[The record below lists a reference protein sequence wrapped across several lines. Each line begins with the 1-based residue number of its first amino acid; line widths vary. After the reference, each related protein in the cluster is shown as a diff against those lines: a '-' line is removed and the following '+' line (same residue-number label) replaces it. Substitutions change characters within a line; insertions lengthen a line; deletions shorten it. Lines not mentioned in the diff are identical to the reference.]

1 MTSTKPIDP
10 EVVTLVRNGL
20 FLAPSR
26 SYAEQYIE
34 PLIRDKY
41 SLLEPS
47 GNDHDALDE
56 HGIRYEIKAS
66 KVLRESGNTAKL
78 KSLYERIIFENLNL
92 ETSRLIPFS
101 EAKKAE
107 YGANIQNVK
116 RDHFKYLFYVL
127 LFEDVLKVFKCE
139 NTDIESIPNW
149 SGKHGRYD
157 ALGKSGQFALNKRN
171 INWHVK
177 NHLIDTFNYEEATR
191 IFMKLSEP
199 E

>member
-1 MTSTKPIDP
+1 MSSNQPIEP
-10 EVVTLVRNGL
+10 EVIRLARDGL

-26 SYAEQYIE
+26 SYAEQYVE

-41 SLLEPS
+41 GLSEPS
-47 GNDHDALDE
+47 SNDHDALDE
-56 HGIRYEIKAS
+56 HGVKYEIKAS
-66 KVLRESGNTAKL
+66 KVLRESGNSSKS

-92 ETSRLIPFS
+92 ETSRLIPFK

-116 RDHFKYLFYVL
+116 RDHFTYLIYVL
-127 LFEDVLKVFKCE
+127 LFEDVVKVFKCDK
-139 NTDIESIPNW
+139 NDVAGIPNW

-157 ALGKSGQFALNKRN
+157 APDKSGQFALNKRN
-171 INWHVK
+171 IDWHVT
-177 NHLIDTFNYEEATR
+177 NHLFDTFNYEEATR